1 LRLSETTT
9 VTVIAWQD
17 EAAVYLNGQP
27 VAYRDDSTMRG
38 GWHSLFLNSVSALSE
53 VEFDNVRFW
62 DITYLT
68 IP

>member
-1 LRLSETTT
+1 
-9 VTVIAWQD
+9 VTVIAWRDQ
-17 EAAVYLNGQP
+17 AAVYLNGQP

-38 GWHSLFLNSVSALSE
+38 DEHYLSLNSGSGTGE